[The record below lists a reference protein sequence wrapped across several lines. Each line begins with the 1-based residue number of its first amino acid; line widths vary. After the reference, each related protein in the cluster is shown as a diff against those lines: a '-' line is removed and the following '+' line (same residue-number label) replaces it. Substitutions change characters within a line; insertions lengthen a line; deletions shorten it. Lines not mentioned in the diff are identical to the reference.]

1 MAKFLRTLGFVFAAS
16 TMLGAP
22 LAAEARPRLTG
33 EEQLA
38 KMLEGRVAG
47 KPVNCI
53 NPAFYSSVRVFDKT
67 AIVYESG
74 RTMYLQ
80 RPRSG
85 LNSLDNNAVLVTNIR
100 GSQLCSVDIVRLQD
114 RTTFFY
120 RGFIG
125 LGEFVPYTRPP
136 KVALAN

>member
-1 MAKFLRTLGFVFAAS
+1 MAKFLHAIGFVLAAG

-22 LAAEARPRLTG
+22 LAAEAKPRLSG

-38 KMLEGRVAG
+38 KALEGRVAG

-53 NPAFYSSVRVFDKT
+53 NPAYYSSVRIFDKT
-67 AIVYESG
+67 AIVYETG
-74 RTMYLQ
+74 RTMYVQ

-85 LNSLDNNAVLVTNIR
+85 ASSLDQNAVLVTNIR

-120 RGFIG
+120 RGFVG
-125 LGEFVPYTRPP
+125 LGEFVPYTRPA
-136 KVALAN
+136 KVALAD